1 MIKERL
7 NDTWARIIIIPIISL
22 VIGVAGNDLHF
33 IAAKDLFLNFIISLL
48 YVTCYW
54 EFNRLFFSYIL
65 KKLPDAENSKKRIL
79 MHLGFMV
86 VFVLLAGLLLDTANY
101 SIPGLTDQIYFLRNY
116 SKTVERSIFC
126 LGIITVIFE
135 CIYFYSLYENTRLEN
150 QTLKV
155 AALASRVKE
164 KTEYKSRFL
173 VKSGETFTTVIL
185 LDIAYFSYED
195 KLSFLYTNSGKRLML
210 DYSLDEL
217 EKMVDPKLFF
227 RLNRQYLSSFAA
239 IKSVHNYFNSKLRVH
254 LSPDVTEEVTVSKE
268 RAGSLKAW
276 LDA

>member
-7 NDTWARIIIIPIISL
+7 NDKWVRMLVIPVIAL
-22 VIGVAGNDLHF
+22 VIGLSGNDLHRF
-33 IAAKDLFLNFIISLL
+33 GVKDLFLNFIISMV
-48 YVTCYW
+48 YVAFYW
-54 EFNRLFFSYIL
+54 ELNRLFFSYIF
-65 KKLPDAENSKKRIL
+65 KKLPDSKNSKKRML
-79 MHLGFMV
+79 AHLGFMIG
-86 VFVLLAGLLLDTANY
+86 FVLLAGMLLDILNFA
-101 SIPGLTDQIYFLRNY
+101 SPKLADQIYFLRNY
-116 SKTVERSIFC
+116 NKTVERSIFC

-135 CIYFYSLYENTRLEN
+135 CVYFYSLYENTRLEN

-268 RAGSLKAW
+268 RTGSLKAW